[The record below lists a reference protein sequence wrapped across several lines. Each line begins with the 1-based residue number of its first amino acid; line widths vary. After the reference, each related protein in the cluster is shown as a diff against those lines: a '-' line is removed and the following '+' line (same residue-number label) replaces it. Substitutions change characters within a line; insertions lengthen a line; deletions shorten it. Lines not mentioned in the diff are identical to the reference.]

1 MSLNKYLNDNKVEL
15 FFLIYKIFNLAFMN
29 RWGHCL
35 LNLVGFFCKFKN
47 YFYIVLNKNGKIY

>member
-35 LNLVGFFCKFKN
+35 LNFVGVFC
-47 YFYIVLNKNGKIY
+47 IHSVSLRIISI